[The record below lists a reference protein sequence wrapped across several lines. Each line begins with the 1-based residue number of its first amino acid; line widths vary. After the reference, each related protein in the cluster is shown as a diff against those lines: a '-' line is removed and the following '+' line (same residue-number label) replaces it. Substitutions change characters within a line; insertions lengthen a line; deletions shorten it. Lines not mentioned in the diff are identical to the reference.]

1 MRVVCAACNEH
12 YADMET
18 GLPQGVMLARSD
30 ELAVEHA
37 PRCTASREEHAAGLE
52 WIEAMK
58 SAFDSGS
65 S

>member
-1 MRVVCAACNEH
+1 
-12 YADMET
+12 MET